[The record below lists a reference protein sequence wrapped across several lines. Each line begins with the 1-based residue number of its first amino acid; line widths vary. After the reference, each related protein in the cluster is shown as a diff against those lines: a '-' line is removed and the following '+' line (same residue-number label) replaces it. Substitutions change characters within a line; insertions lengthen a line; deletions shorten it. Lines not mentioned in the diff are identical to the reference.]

1 MTILRVPPMPPVEK
15 RPVPA
20 AVLVLVLVAV
30 LVPAS
35 PATAQTADPE
45 ARPTR
50 GVHLP
55 ASGRAGDADATAVQL
70 NPAQLGLLPA
80 AQLAIAGNFWRE
92 SVALAGRGG
101 GLYLAAPLGSHAG
114 IGWALSHVADTPRL
128 GIQSHTVMQL
138 GLALRL
144 GRAAALGASWAHV
157 WGSSFAGAD
166 TFDLG
171 LSVRA
176 GRRLALAL
184 VVEDVNEPTAAFELP
199 RLWAGELVLR
209 PLGTERLEVAVGAA
223 HVQDES
229 WQWLVPRGRVAA
241 MLTDGLRLVLTGETL
256 PRGTQLAFASHAD
269 YQAELALAVD
279 LDHMGVTA
287 AGRAA
292 FPGTGGGDEGGGAS
306 ALLRFEGQRRPP
318 LAAPAVVL
326 RFDLEHVDEDAE
338 FLELARRLR
347 AAAADRG
354 VAAVLLKLESVELGL
369 GRVEEL
375 RDLVAALRAR
385 GKRVYAYGAFPST
398 RSYYL
403 ATACDAIV
411 LHPAGQLSLTGF
423 SQTVT
428 FYKHAMDTLGV
439 NVDLVRIAEYKGAME
454 PFVFNEQTAP
464 VRENKNALLDDVFQ
478 RLLATVARARSGGG
492 RVMDEARVR
501 VLIDRG
507 LFTPIE
513 AQLVGLIDAVKDD
526 EELEGYLRLAL
537 GRPGI
542 AIRDPD
548 KSPLQEPWPSRRV
561 AVVLADGTIVDG
573 KSHEL
578 PFDLGS
584 FTGSDTLVAALEECR
599 RDSSVSAVVLR
610 VNSPGGSAFAS
621 DVVARAISKLRRAG
635 KPVVVSMGDIAAS
648 GGYYISAP
656 ADVIF
661 AEPSTLSGSIGIFGY
676 KVDVRKLMGMVGVS
690 TETYR
695 RGLHADYL
703 SPYRPWTDEEIKIA
717 AEKIRH
723 FYELFLT
730 TIVEGRR
737 AQGLTRA
744 RVDEIG
750 RGHVWTGAQA
760 RGLGLVDRMG
770 GVLDAI
776 DVAAQLGHVRPGRDE
791 LPDLLVLPPPR
802 GGLLG
807 RLTGVSQEDDETAS
821 VLKARLSRSGAAAA
835 LRLLAPLLF
844 SSGTG
849 IEARMPY
856 DLEIR

>member
-1 MTILRVPPMPPVEK
+1 MSRRSS
-15 RPVPA
+15 RP
-20 AVLVLVLVAV
+20 VLVLVLVAV
-30 LVPAS
+30 LVPTAR
-35 PATAQTADPE
+35 AQTADPE

-70 NPAQLGLLPA
+70 NPAQLGLLSA
-80 AQLAIAGNFWRE
+80 GQMAIAADVWRE

-101 GLYLAAPLGSHAG
+101 GLYLASPLGSHAG
-114 IGWALSHVADTPRL
+114 IGWSLSHVADTPRQ

-144 GRAAALGASWAHV
+144 GRVAAVGASWAHV

-171 LSVRA
+171 LSLRA
-176 GRRLALAL
+176 GRHVALGF
-184 VVEDVNEPTAAFELP
+184 VVEDVNQPDAAAIAATLP
-199 RLWAGELVLR
+199 RLWVGELVLR
-209 PLGTERLEVAVGAA
+209 PLGTGRLELAAGAA
-223 HVQDES
+223 HVQDQS
-229 WQWLVPRGRVAA
+229 WQWIVPRGRVAA

-256 PRGTQLAFASHAD
+256 PRGTQLAFAGHAD

-279 LDHMGVTA
+279 FDHLGVTA

-292 FPGTGGGDEGGGAS
+292 FAGTGGGDDGGGAS
-306 ALLRFEGQRRPP
+306 LLLRFEGQRRPA
-318 LAAPAVVL
+318 LVAPAVVL
-326 RFDLEHVDEDAE
+326 RFDLEHVDEDSE
-338 FLELARRLR
+338 FLELVRRLR
-347 AAAADRG
+347 AAAAERG
-354 VAAVLLKLESVELGL
+354 VAAVLLRLENVELGL

-398 RSYYL
+398 RAYYL

-411 LHPAGQLSLTGF
+411 LHPAGTLSLSGF

-428 FYKHAMDTLGV
+428 FFKHAMDTLGV
-439 NVDLVRIAEYKGAME
+439 NVDLVRIAEFKGAME
-454 PFVFNEQTAP
+454 PFVFNEQSAP
-464 VRENKNALLDDVFQ
+464 VRDNKNALLDDVFQ
-478 RLLATVARARSGGG
+478 RLLATVARARSGPG

-501 VLIDRG
+501 VLVDRG
-507 LFTPIE
+507 NFTPIE
-513 AQLVGLIDAVKDD
+513 AQLVGLVDAVKDD
-526 EELEGYLRLAL
+526 DELEAYLRLAL

-548 KSPLQEPWPSRRV
+548 KAPLQEPWPSRRV
-561 AVVLADGTIVDG
+561 AVILADGTIVDG
-573 KSHEL
+573 KSNQL

-599 RDSSVSAVVLR
+599 RDASVSAIVLR

-621 DVVARAISKLRRAG
+621 DVVAREISKVRRAG

-661 AEPSTLSGSIGIFGY
+661 AEPSTLSGSIGIFAY
-676 KVDVRKLMGMVGVS
+676 KVDVRKLIGMLGVS

-695 RGLHADYL
+695 RGLHADYY
-703 SPYRPWTDEEIKIA
+703 SPYRPWTDDEIKMA

-770 GVLDAI
+770 GVCDAI
-776 DVAAQLGHVRPGRDE
+776 DLAAQLGHVHPGRDE
-791 LPDLLVLPPPR
+791 LPDLLVLPRPR

-807 RLTGVSQEDDETAS
+807 RLAGVSEQEGDETAS
-821 VLKARLSRSGAAAA
+821 LLKARLAQSGAAAA

-849 IEARMPY
+849 FEARMPY